1 LRQARSLESVA
12 NEYGRQVMKM
22 NKVHGP
28 ASGWVQR
35 PPPNVAAEI
44 IVPGHPTAAF
54 GIPDQRGHAM
64 LKTISAALLAASV
77 LAAPAFAATSSHTAP
92 VAKAATAKHRVLNAD
107 ARMDHQV
114 SHHRGHR
121 HHHKV
126 AALGKHRISKA
137 AIKHT
142 AAVKRG

>member
-1 LRQARSLESVA
+1 LRHACALESVA

-22 NKVHGP
+22 NEVNGP

-35 PPPNVAAEI
+35 PPPSVAAEI
-44 IVPGHPTAAF
+44 IEPGHPTAAL

-77 LAAPAFAATSSHTAP
+77 LAAPAFAATSSQAAP
-92 VAKAATAKHRVLNAD
+92 VAKAATAKHRVLNAH

-114 SHHRGHR
+114 SHHGRHR

-137 AIKHT
+137 AIKH
-142 AAVKRG
+142 AAPVKRG